1 MTKKWRRV
9 YAWVLTVAMVLS
21 MANLP
26 ITIAKAASTQNLTV
40 KSGATS
46 VTIAKNE
53 YGDDYI
59 GDMFFN
65 IPDALKTKSAISS
78 NKVTS
83 MTVKIT
89 IKSFTQGSGAKAQA
103 FIFAQPDASVFDCR
117 AGYRQSVNAYLF
129 LCRYGLER
137 WNNAGKSWRAFCQC
151 SRGEYRVLFC

>member
-89 IKSFTQGSGAKAQA
+89 IKSFTRKH
-103 FIFAQPDASVFDCR
+103 
-117 AGYRQSVNAYLF
+117 LF
-129 LCRYGLER
+129 LHNRMHRVIGIGISLR
-137 WNNAGKSWRAFCQC
+137 LQSWLPAV
-151 SRGEYRVLFC
+151 S

>member
-1 MTKKWRRV
+1 
-9 YAWVLTVAMVLS
+9 

-65 IPDALKTKSAISS
+65 IPDALKTKSAIQFQS
-78 NKVTS
+78 
-83 MTVKIT
+83 
-89 IKSFTQGSGAKAQA
+89 
-103 FIFAQPDASVFDCR
+103 PDASGC
-117 AGYRQSVNAYLF
+117 AKINACAFAPLPCVKLLIVIF
-129 LCRYGLER
+129 TVMEV
-137 WNNAGKSWRAFCQC
+137 WNTAGKSWRAFC
-151 SRGEYRVLFC
+151 